1 MLRLC
6 SPRLRRAERG
16 ATAIEYAI
24 IAGLIGL
31 GLVGS
36 LVATRGS
43 LSAIFGVAGS
53 QMSSGTSASGGAS
66 VPLHPP
72 VAVSPNAGAW
82 AAKTIVSQTA
92 TNVSAAGG
100 TYSFTFSDGSI
111 VNYQNAYDANGNFAG
126 ESYSR
131 LVPNQTLD
139 YGIINASG
147 QLTQITHQEYY
158 SNGNVSQASSATGPN
173 WIGDINGYTQQGS
186 FSNRCNGCYAP
197 SSSVRTSMMNDALYF
212 RGYVNK

>member
-1 MLRLC
+1 MSRT
-6 SPRLRRAERG
+6 LRRSERG

-43 LSAIFGVAGS
+43 LSTIFGTAGS
-53 QMSSGTSASGGAS
+53 QMSSGTSASAG
-66 VPLHPP
+66 PLHPP
-72 VAVSPNAGAW
+72 VPVSPNAGTW
-82 AAKTIVSQTA
+82 AARTIVSQTA
-92 TNVSAAGG
+92 TNVSALGG
-100 TYSFTFSDGSI
+100 TYSFTFSDGSV
-111 VNYQNAYDANGNFAG
+111 VNYANSYDASGKFIG

-131 LVPNQTLD
+131 LVPGKTLD
-139 YGIINASG
+139 YGSINASG

-158 SNGNVSQASSATGPN
+158 YNGNVSQISSASGPN

-186 FSNRCNGCYAP
+186 FSNRCNGCYNP
-197 SSSVRTSMMNDALYF
+197 SSTERTAMTNDALYF
-212 RGYVNK
+212 RGYVNQ